1 MIRMMVKQKKKKND
15 NKHNKTATTKPVT
28 FSEQHNQ
35 ICGLRYSKELIIEKI
50 DKPNSCSQE

>member
-15 NKHNKTATTKPVT
+15 NNNNKTATTKPVS

-35 ICGLRYSKELIIEKI
+35 ICGLRGKSQLIHIPK
-50 DKPNSCSQE
+50 N